1 MQGLMRDALLRH
13 VANMEELVIEH
24 VEFLQDK
31 PSHDMRSM
39 SDALS
44 LSGGLLKHSAPA
56 CTRKGT

>member
-1 MQGLMRDALLRH
+1 MRDALLKH
-13 VANMEELVIEH
+13 IASMEELVIEH
-24 VEFLQDK
+24 VDFLRDQ

-39 SDALS
+39 GDALS